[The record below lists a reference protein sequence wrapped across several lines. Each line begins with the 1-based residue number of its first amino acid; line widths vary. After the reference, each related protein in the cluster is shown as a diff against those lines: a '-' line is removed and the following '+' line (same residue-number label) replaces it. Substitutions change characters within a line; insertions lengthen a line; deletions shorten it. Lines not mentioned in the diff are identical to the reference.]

1 MPHSWTCKTID
12 LGNEI
17 ESGANGEDFFRASV
31 QGLIAHVSSG
41 YNFCNGRHAM
51 KMVETMLFERPGKQN
66 TGDCVKAV
74 LRHIKDCGKK
84 HVVVA
89 STSGTTAMTF
99 HEALK
104 GTGADLII
112 VTHSIGFKEPGH
124 DEFDADIRRRLSRAR
139 VPIHTGTILTHSLEK
154 SLMDNFRGVYPGYL
168 IAHTLRRFGEGTKVA
183 IEVVME
189 ACDAGLVPEDEEV
202 IGIGGT
208 ARGSDTVLLIRS
220 KPSKRFLEL
229 DVLEILARPRG
240 RAL

>member
-1 MPHSWTCKTID
+1 
-12 LGNEI
+12 
-17 ESGANGEDFFRASV
+17 
-31 QGLIAHVSSG
+31 
-41 YNFCNGRHAM
+41 M
-51 KMVETMLFERPGKQN
+51 KMVETMLFERPGSQN
-66 TGDCVKAV
+66 TDDCVKVA
-74 LRHIKDCGKK
+74 LRHVKDFGTK

-89 STSGTTAMTF
+89 STTGRTAMTF
-99 HEALK
+99 YQALK
-104 GTGADLII
+104 GAGANLVV

-124 DEFDADIRRRLSRAR
+124 DEFDVDIRRQLNEAR

-154 SLMDNFRGVYPGYL
+154 SLMDSFKGIYPGYL
-168 IAHTLRRFGEGTKVA
+168 IANTLRRFGEGTKVA

-189 ACDAGLVPEDEEV
+189 ACDAGLAPEDDEV

-208 ARGSDTVLLIRS
+208 YQGSDTVLLVRS